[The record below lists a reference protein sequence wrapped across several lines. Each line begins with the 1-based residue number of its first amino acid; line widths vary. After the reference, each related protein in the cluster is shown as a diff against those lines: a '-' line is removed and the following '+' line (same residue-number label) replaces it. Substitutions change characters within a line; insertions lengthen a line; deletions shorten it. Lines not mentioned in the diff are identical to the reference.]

1 MKKVM
6 QMSEKVSE
14 RLGIIRKSLFNSES
28 SSEYR
33 DSFVLNEAIERFSAG
48 ADALLSKEIAEKDCE
63 PRVAKS
69 LTLRAD
75 IFAKLTD
82 LATLTDLSYAE
93 VTRRIILFTVDEIE
107 KNKQENSRENT
118 EYERAISTLK
128 QKLLVAVR
136 YLEQSTTALN
146 SILEEIEALEEN
158 EEGTVE

>member
-6 QMSEKVSE
+6 QLSENVCE
-14 RLGIIRKSLFNSES
+14 QLDVIRKGYFGES
-28 SSEYR
+28 ASPSEYR
-33 DSFVLNEAIERFSAG
+33 DSFIANEAIERFSEDPAVLFSEEMAG
-48 ADALLSKEIAEKDCE
+48 NDCE

-69 LTLRAD
+69 LTLRAEV
-75 IFAKLTD
+75 FEKLSN
-82 LATLTDLSYAE
+82 LATITNLSYAE
-93 VTRRIILFTVDEIE
+93 VTRRIILFTIE
-107 KNKQENSRENT
+107 KTKKNARENT

-158 EEGTVE
+158 GEGTVE